1 MKQFIIFL
9 AVSTL
14 LLILV
19 NIYLSKRYAR
29 LIRNY
34 NSRIPERAAA
44 YILFSGLSVF
54 LSSLFFQNWIYRYR
68 LLTLPVRY
76 ISAFYIGMVIYSLIL
91 FLAGDSLAF
100 LGSLFKV
107 PKKIH
112 FTFSRIYAR
121 GSLVPVAAA
130 LITLY
135 AFYNAV
141 NFKVTNYEISINKG
155 SSVGSVDAVMISD
168 LHVGTSIGTKEIYK
182 IKSMIEEL
190 SPQIVFI
197 CGDLFDHASNEEI
210 IKFSAETLG
219 SIRSEYGTYFVT
231 GNHEYY
237 LGNLSKT
244 LSYFEGTGIRV
255 LQDEMIIINDFYLAG
270 RKDIRERGRADLKKI
285 LDGADKELP
294 IIVLD
299 HQPNAIDEAAEN
311 GVDLLL
317 SGHTHN
323 GQLFPFNY
331 IVGLANHTHY
341 GMLQR
346 GTFTAIVSSGIGT
359 WKFPIRTGSS
369 SEIIRI
375 KINFLKKQGIP
386 ES

>member
-34 NSRIPERAAA
+34 NSRVSEKAAA

-76 ISAFYIGMVIYSLIL
+76 ISAFYIGMVIYSLLI
-91 FLAGDSLAF
+91 FLAGDSVAF
-100 LGSLFKV
+100 LGSFFKI
-107 PKKIH
+107 PKKIG
-112 FTFSRIYAR
+112 FVFSRIYAK
-121 GSLVPVAAA
+121 GLLVPVAAA

-141 NFKVTNYEISINKG
+141 NFKVTNYEISIDKR
-155 SSVGSVDAVMISD
+155 SSLESVEAVMISD
-168 LHVGTSIGTKEIYK
+168 LHVGTSIGKKEIVK

-210 IKFSAETLG
+210 MKSSAEALG

-237 LGNLSKT
+237 LGNISKV

-255 LQDEMIIINDFYLAG
+255 LQDQMIKIGDIYLAG
-270 RKDIRERGRADLKKI
+270 RKDIREKDRVPLFKI
-285 LDGADKELP
+285 LEGAEREHP
-294 IIVLD
+294 VIVLD
-299 HQPNAIDEAAEN
+299 HQPNAIDEAIEN

-341 GMLQR
+341 GIVDEGALK
-346 GTFTAIVSSGIGT
+346 AVVSSGIGT
-359 WKFPIRTGSS
+359 WKYPVRTGSS
-369 SEIIRI
+369 SEIVRVRV
-375 KINFLKKQGIP
+375 NFLK
-386 ES
+386 